1 MNIKDHADKLAQ
13 LLDELHAM
21 ADDCNSPVDQEL
33 LNQASADVKAY
44 RDACA
49 VDWVKASEVCEK
61 LRINPR
67 TLVRW
72 RQENKIEEGVHWRR
86 MGISRHCVY
95 SVPAIA
101 QVVGPV

>member
-13 LLDELHAM
+13 ALQVMAPDTPELR
-21 ADDCNSPVDQEL
+21 
-33 LNQASADVKAY
+33 AY